1 MLLIPFFTKKVK
13 IISICYTKI
22 LNFICNIHLKYSI
35 VLVSFTYVLHPK
47 FKSVT
52 NTTFRKW
59 STKYT
64 IPSHKTHPESHYNL
78 YIVCDHS
85 PPLIL
90 FQVSL
95 NLSELK
101 MPTISNIIKKG
112 QRSKYTAFPLSLVTL
127 ISAWINGIFKWV
139 TRISIAK
146 QYMCNIPELP
156 LSHAMGIK
164 VFCYT
169 SYSKLTKNQFIIGWN
184 WFYLIVNSGFL
195 LLKVFIYITN

>member
-1 MLLIPFFTKKVK
+1 MFFIQNSKVSQ
-13 IISICYTKI
+13 IQHLGNDQQNTPSLAIRHI
-22 LNFICNIHLKYSI
+22 LNL
-35 VLVSFTYVLHPK
+35 
-47 FKSVT
+47 
-52 NTTFRKW
+52 
-59 STKYT
+59 T
-64 IPSHKTHPESHYNL
+64 IT

-90 FQVSL
+90 FKVSL

-101 MPTISNIIKKG
+101 MATISNIIKKG

-156 LSHAMGIK
+156 LSHAIGIK

-184 WFYLIVNSGFL
+184 WFYLIVNSCFF